1 MERDSQEIRGCAL
14 VLSVIAFFIFIAAE
28 IVQEEAVDGK
38 QRVVSALVALG
49 ALGFAWIGP
58 LTLLAGTMRFR
69 TFKWWQPLEGG
80 AEFIWMQAFGWC
92 LHTLVLTAA
101 FILLVNYHLPKWF
114 EGQYLLL
121 GVSGFFAQI
130 LLNLSIEYFQEAD
143 ADTQVLQF
151 PVNAKAI
158 GSLLISLS
166 GTLLF
171 VCFDIIQSPALVAFG
186 CAEFVAS
193 AVIIHVF
200 YGCADIPSYR
210 IWQPFEGEKLFLL
223 LQYFGWQLFA
233 CAISGSLL
241 LCFGAEFPSNHRGTA
256 TAVGFMGLVSQIVL
270 LISLQ
275 YFNATKVRDSIS
287 SDNAALTTDQAL
299 HARRPREV
307 YVCALLCLGALGI
320 GILSYVARTREE
332 YLNSSFRE
340 SYLAQER
347 IWWIIN
353 LISLWIAV
361 PIAHM
366 GGVRSRSGYQW
377 WQPFLGGTEFVFLQS
392 IGWLWYGLFIALSIV
407 LCLNIEMVGQYP
419 ALFVLVLGSAST
431 GAISCSLS
439 YFEPTKT
446 DAFKISTRQT
456 QPSCSN
462 DDQASSLNGEIAIGV
477 LLVLSC
483 TCFHVLVDIFLGR
496 SNSPVTTMCLAIG
509 VVLFALGCTITHVS
523 GQKKHPRY
531 RRWQPFEGG
540 GQYVVRQAVGWTL
553 FAVQLLFDSLL
564 LSLNPEELPEGTS
577 TLVGIFALI
586 PHFVLLSSLSH
597 FEPPPIIYK
606 KINESTTRQLQ
617 QEEEIGWSVLFQC
630 NSARWGA
637 AVNVLV
643 AIGSMGLFVCAEVLR
658 QQTYFHRAEE
668 VFFVFGCLGSVCGIL
683 LSHCVLGPNVHW
695 SYKIFQPFLGGVRF
709 VTLQGAA
716 WTLISVAWVVSCT
729 VFYWNATF
737 FQITGIHILNGLLY
751 FVAQALLLLSLPLF
765 KPCAQPHQEPSS
777 GIDTNDADFKQ
788 ADMNYQLVAGPML
801 GIISCS
807 VFVLVDVAILQFGP
821 SMPLFPITICAVVA
835 LFSSIPLSYKLAF
848 SSIGEQAKEYSGSIV
863 FVIVGCALWSFT
875 ILMGILYSFQLWTLE
890 DPIAGVTI
898 SSPTGLMG
906 AVTGSVGIT
915 AQLLL
920 FQASDI
926 PRSKLHQVDALHD
939 FDWPLRFVEKLHNHL
954 ASSCIWIYSCI
965 ALICSLLYVHVK
977 TILPRHLPTNEIWGL
992 LLCSLVVVGS
1002 AWLTQQQIFASG
1014 SKCDEIDQLSF
1025 YSPCGDRKPQ
1035 IYDLGLDCSVHIAA
1049 FLLVPEVLSLS
1060 ATCKAVY
1067 SGHSDAFWKRVFY
1080 GRQNFVVKTRLTE
1093 TYSNSD
1099 QTVECGEIRSVSM
1112 ITKPF
1117 ARTLMNR
1124 METELLNGIC
1134 RLQYP
1139 AAIPRFAQRNVFRL
1153 VCLVYLFSE
1162 S

>member
-14 VLSVIAFFIFIAAE
+14 VLSVMAFFIFIAAE
-28 IVQEEAVDGK
+28 IVQEEAADGK

-101 FILLVNYHLPKWF
+101 FILLVNYDLPKWF

-121 GVSGFFAQI
+121 GVAGFFAQI

-158 GSLLISLS
+158 ASLLISLS

-171 VCFDIIQSPALVAFG
+171 VCFDIVQSPALVAFG

-200 YGCADIPSYR
+200 YGCADIPGYR

-233 CAISGSLL
+233 CAISGSLM
-241 LCFGAEFPSNHRGTA
+241 LCFGTGVSSSHRGAA

-275 YFNATKVRDSIS
+275 YFNAAKVRDITSGIG
-287 SDNAALTTDQAL
+287 LTAPDQAQS
-299 HARRPREV
+299 ARRPREV
-307 YVCALLCLGALGI
+307 YVSSLLCLGALGI
-320 GILSYVARTREE
+320 GLLSHVSRAHGD
-332 YLNSSFRE
+332 YLNTSFRE
-340 SYLAQER
+340 SYMAQER

-366 GGVRSRSGYQW
+366 GGVRSNPGYQW
-377 WQPFLGGTEFVFLQS
+377 WQPFLGGTEFVFMQS

-419 ALFVLVLGSAST
+419 ALFVLVLGSASA

-439 YFEPTKT
+439 YFEASKTEPFKNETKQ
-446 DAFKISTRQT
+446 AK
-456 QPSCSN
+456 PSSS
-462 DDQASSLNGEIAIGV
+462 DRAQASSLNGEIAIGV

-483 TCFHVLVDIFLGR
+483 TCFHILVDIFLGQ

-509 VVLFALGCTITHVS
+509 VALFALGCAVTHVS
-523 GQKKHPRY
+523 GQKKHARY
-531 RRWQPFEGG
+531 RLWQPFEGG
-540 GQYVVRQAVGWTL
+540 GQYVIRQAVGWTL

-564 LSLNPEELPEGTS
+564 LSLNPKELPEGTS
-577 TLVGIFALI
+577 TMVGIFTLI
-586 PHFVLLSSLSH
+586 PHFVLLSSLTY
-597 FEPPPIIYK
+597 FQPPPVTPK
-606 KINESTTRQLQ
+606 KQHENTTRQLQ
-617 QEEEIGWSVLFQC
+617 QEDEIGWSVLFEC
-630 NSARWGA
+630 TSARWGA

-668 VFFVFGCLGSVCGIL
+668 VFFIFGCLGSVCGIL
-683 LSHCVLGPNVHW
+683 LSHCVLGPKVHW
-695 SYKIFQPFLGGVRF
+695 SYKIFQPFQGGVRF

-737 FQITGIHILNGLLY
+737 FQITGVHILNGLLY
-751 FVAQALLLLSLPLF
+751 FVAQTLLLLSLPLF

-777 GIDTNDADFKQ
+777 GSDENTKEFKQ

-821 SMPLFPITICAVVA
+821 SMPMFPITICAVVA
-835 LFSSIPLSYKLAF
+835 LFSSIPLSYKLAS
-848 SSIGEQAKEYSGSIV
+848 SSIGAQAKEYSGSIV
-863 FVIVGCALWSFT
+863 FVIVGSALWSFT
-875 ILMGILYSFQLWTLE
+875 ILMGALYSYQLWTLE
-890 DPIAGVTI
+890 DPIAGVKI

-926 PRSKLHQVDALHD
+926 PRSKLHPVDTLHD
-939 FDWPLRFVEKLHNHL
+939 FDWPLRIVEKLHNHL
-954 ASSCIWIYSCI
+954 TSSCIWIYSCI

-1002 AWLTQQQIFASG
+1002 AWLTQQQIFASS
-1014 SKCDEIDQLSF
+1014 SKCDETEQLNF
-1025 YSPCGDRKPQ
+1025 YSPCSDRKPQ
-1035 IYDLGLDCSVHIAA
+1035 IYDLGLDCSVHIAV
-1049 FLLVPEVLSLS
+1049 FLLVPEVLSFS

-1080 GRQNFVVKTRLTE
+1080 GRQDCATKTRWLQAHPDNDQAVA
-1093 TYSNSD
+1093 YS
-1099 QTVECGEIRSVSM
+1099 EIRSVSM
-1112 ITKPF
+1112 ITEPV

-1124 METELLNGIC
+1124 VESTLLNAIC

-1139 AAIPRFAQRNVFRL
+1139 VTVPRFAQRNVFR
-1153 VCLVYLFSE
+1153 
-1162 S
+1162 